1 MPKGIFS
8 LNPKK
13 VERALFYLLIIFLPS
28 QLAYHFWPDWA
39 FIFGIR
45 VDYLAPAIYLTDIL
59 IVLLLV
65 ISRTKIKFSY
75 FLAFS
80 FLAFLNIYFSISPWV
95 SFFKWLKILELIF
108 LALYVSRNKDLF
120 RRKIFIRVLG
130 FSLMLISVVGITQ
143 FLLGKTLG
151 GPLYFLGERSFNIET
166 PGIAL
171 QNIFGRDFLR
181 AYSTFSHPNSLAGY
195 LFVSIVIFPPL
206 LKKNK
211 LVLLLSLTAFLLTFS
226 LSAFLG
232 ASLGLPMFFM
242 KFNFNAPEFSERIS
256 LINTAKEI
264 ILRSPL
270 LGNGLGT
277 FVFSNSLMQ
286 PVHNIFLLI
295 FSETGIFGFGALVFL
310 FYKLLR
316 KNWYVFVFILITGFF
331 DHYWL
336 TLQQNVLLLALV
348 YGYLF

>member
-1 MPKGIFS
+1 MIQKLKRSLSERVPKGIFS

-80 FLAFLNIYFSISPWV
+80 FLAFLNIYFSISPWA
-95 SFFKWLKILELIF
+95 SFFKWLKILGLIF

-181 AYSTFSHPNSLAGY
+181 AYSIFSHPNSLAGY

-211 LVLLLSLTAFLLTFS
+211 LVLLLSLTAF
-226 LSAFLG
+226 
-232 ASLGLPMFFM
+232 
-242 KFNFNAPEFSERIS
+242 
-256 LINTAKEI
+256 
-264 ILRSPL
+264 
-270 LGNGLGT
+270 
-277 FVFSNSLMQ
+277 
-286 PVHNIFLLI
+286 
-295 FSETGIFGFGALVFL
+295 
-310 FYKLLR
+310 
-316 KNWYVFVFILITGFF
+316 
-331 DHYWL
+331 
-336 TLQQNVLLLALV
+336 
-348 YGYLF
+348 

>member
-1 MPKGIFS
+1 MTFLKRI
-8 LNPKK
+8 
-13 VERALFYLLIIFLPS
+13 ERFLFYSLIILLPT
-28 QLAYHFWPDWA
+28 QLAYHFWPDWS

-45 VDYLAPAIYLTDIL
+45 VDYLAPAIYLTDVL
-59 IVLLLV
+59 VVLLLV

-95 SFFKWLKILELIF
+95 SFFKWLKILELVFFACYIHN
-108 LALYVSRNKDLF
+108 SKDLF
-120 RRKIFIRVLG
+120 RRKIFIKVLG
-130 FSLMLISVVGITQ
+130 FSLTSISVIGIAQ
-143 FLLGKTLG
+143 FLLGGTLG

-171 QNIFGRDFLR
+171 QNIFGREFLR
-181 AYSTFSHPNSLAGY
+181 AYSIFSHPNSLAGY
-195 LFVSIVIFPPL
+195 LFVSIMVFFPM
-206 LKKNK
+206 LKQNK
-211 LVLLLSLTAFLLTFS
+211 LLLPVFLIAFLLTFS

-232 ASLGLPMFFM
+232 ATFGLPLFFM
-242 KFNFNAPEFSERIS
+242 KFNLSVPEFSERIS

-264 ILRSPL
+264 ILRNPL

-286 PVHNIFLLI
+286 PVHNIFLLV
-295 FSETGIFGFGALVFL
+295 FSETGIFGFLIL
-310 FYKLLR
+310 CWLLLR
-316 KNWYVFVFILITGFF
+316 GLKKIIYVFIFVLITGFF

-336 TLQQNVLLLALV
+336 TLQQNMLLLALV